1 MSLTLGVDPI
11 GCNPKGLLSITHG
24 IHWVLALKT
33 KGEKKNPWTPGKG
46 AAETTLP
53 QPHPFS
59 LTEGRETKSSVND
72 KSVFFCSFLMITF

>member
-33 KGEKKNPWTPGKG
+33 KGEKKIHGPQEKVLLKPLFPSHTP
-46 AAETTLP
+46 
-53 QPHPFS
+53 
-59 LTEGRETKSSVND
+59 
-72 KSVFFCSFLMITF
+72 FL